1 MDFYLAIAAG
11 ALPGFRREPQAGDGG
26 RDTWT

>member
-11 ALPGFRREPQAGDGG
+11 PRPGFRREPQAGDGR